1 METVVNVN
9 MLKGKIIQ
17 SGRNI
22 TMLANEIGIDRATLY
37 RRLQNGGKTMLVKD
51 AKNIASALGLTAEEV
66 NSIFF
71 NNIVA

>member
-22 TMLANEIGIDRATLY
+22 TMLANEIGLDRATLY
-37 RRLQNGGKTMLVKD
+37 RRLQNGGRTMLVKD
-51 AKNIASALGLTAEEV
+51 AKNIANVLGLTAEEV

-71 NNIVA
+71 NNNVA

>member
-51 AKNIASALGLTAEEV
+51 AKNIASVLGLTAEEV

>member
-22 TMLANEIGIDRATLY
+22 TMLANEIGLDRATLY
-37 RRLQNGGKTMLVKD
+37 RRLQNGGRTMLVKD
-51 AKNIASALGLTAEEV
+51 AKNIATVLGLTAEEV

-71 NNIVA
+71 NNHVA

>member
-9 MLKGKIIQ
+9 MLKGKIVQ

-51 AKNIASALGLTAEEV
+51 AKNIASALGLTADEV

-71 NNIVA
+71 SNIVA